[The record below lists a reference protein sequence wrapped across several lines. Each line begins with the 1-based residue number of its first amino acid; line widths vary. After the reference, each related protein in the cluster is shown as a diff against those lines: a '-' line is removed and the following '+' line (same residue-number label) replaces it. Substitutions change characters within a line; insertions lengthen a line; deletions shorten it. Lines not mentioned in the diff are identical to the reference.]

1 MKIAVLGIK
10 GVPGHHGVEVVVDSL
25 LPHLSA
31 LGHEVTVYGYGG
43 YCEPTDD
50 YHGARIVTVSGS
62 QRKNLEMISHMWQA
76 SLAERREAYDIV
88 HIHSADPCLLAW
100 LPRARFGVIATS
112 HGQAYLRQKW
122 GSAAR
127 TMSKVAERFFVRIP
141 RVKTS
146 VSKPLADY
154 YNRRY
159 RAGVR
164 YIPNGIVFRE
174 PPPAALVE
182 KWGVRPKEFL
192 FCSAGRIERT
202 KGLSTLIEAYRLLG
216 REIPLVIAGG
226 GSATDETYFDE
237 LKADKPE
244 GVRFTGF
251 LTGDEFF
258 ALYAHAKVFIFPSE
272 YEAMSMA
279 LLEGLSF
286 GTPTVFSD
294 IPENRTV
301 ADGMG
306 FAFHVSDAASLA
318 ATLER
323 VLGAPGEGAR
333 LGALAARHVREHHD
347 WKAIA
352 GRYHEVYLEMAG
364 DGPAGGRTQRG
375 DG

>member
-1 MKIAVLGIK
+1 MKIAILGIK

-31 LGHEVTVYGYGG
+31 LGHEITVYGYEE
-43 YCEPTDD
+43 YCEPAAD
-50 YHGARIVTVSGS
+50 YNGARVLAVGGS
-62 QRKNLEMISHMWQA
+62 RSKNLEMISHMWRA
-76 SLAERREAYDIV
+76 CLAERREPYDIV
-88 HIHSADPCLLAW
+88 HIHSVDPCLLAW

-112 HGQAYLRQKW
+112 HGQAYLRRKW
-122 GSAAR
+122 GFAAR
-127 TMSKVAERFFVRIP
+127 TMSKVAEKFFVRLP

-159 RAGVR
+159 QAGIR

-174 PPPAALVE
+174 PPPARLVE
-182 KWGVRPKEFL
+182 KWGVAPGKYL

-202 KGLSTLIEAYRLLG
+202 KGLTTLIEAYRMLG
-216 REIPLVIAGG
+216 RDIPLVIAGG
-226 GSATDETYFDE
+226 GSATDETYFEE
-237 LKADKPE
+237 LKAARPD

-258 ALYAHAKVFIFPSE
+258 ALYAHAQVFVFPSE

-323 VLGAPGEGAR
+323 VLDDPEEAAR
-333 LGALAARHVREHHD
+333 VGALAAEHVRMHHD

-352 GRYHEVYLEMAG
+352 ERYNEVYLEMAG
-364 DGPAGGRTQRG
+364 ITPAGGITQRG
-375 DG
+375 E